1 MVRTL
6 LVRGML
12 VGIVAG
18 LLSFGFLKIY
28 GEPQVDRAI
37 AFEAQMDEAKAA
49 AEKAKGMA
57 KGMAMSDEEPELV
70 GRPVQAGI
78 GLFTAVVVYS
88 AAFGGLFGLAFAF
101 AYGRVPGRLSPQSL
115 SALLAAAGF
124 VAIYLVPN
132 LKYPANPPSVGD
144 PETINM
150 RTALYFIMI
159 AISLAAMV
167 GSAALKGLLVAR
179 FGRWNANLIGAACY
193 IVIVV
198 IAGLLLPVVNEVPEE
213 FPAVVLWKFR
223 IASLGAQVIMWAT
236 LGLLFGALTERAVD
250 RGRRLA

>member
-1 MVRTL
+1 MVRTF

-18 LLSFGFLKIY
+18 LISFGFLKVY

-37 AFEAQMDEAKAA
+37 AFETQMDEAKAE

-57 KGMAMSDEEPELV
+57 MPAEEPELV
-70 GRPVQAGI
+70 SRPVQAGL
-78 GLFTAVVVYS
+78 GLFTAVMVYS

-101 AYGRVPGRLSPQSL
+101 AYGRMPGALSPQGL
-115 SALLAAAGF
+115 SAVLAVAGF
-124 VAIYLVPN
+124 IAIYLVPN

-144 PETINM
+144 PETIGM
-150 RTALYFIMI
+150 RTALYFGMI

-167 GSAALKGLLVAR
+167 GAVAFRRMLAAHYGD
-179 FGRWNANLIGAACY
+179 WNATLMVAAYY
-193 IVIVV
+193 IAVMIA
-198 IAGLLLPVVNEVPEE
+198 AGLVLPAINEVPEA

-223 IASLGAQVIMWAT
+223 IASLGAQFIMWAT
-236 LGLLFGALTERAVD
+236 LGLLFGALTQRAVAL
-250 RGRRLA
+250 RRA